1 MQWRRDQKFFP
12 TARPERM
19 EKKIN
24 AVNGTIHIK
33 ELYALKI
40 DLYILS
46 VFRKSL
52 VISKRPF
59 LLLKVM
65 QWHRIHCTNN
75 WLLSLINFK
84 IAPAWLKLY
93 APVLNFL
100 KIFMTAAEDLNFKSS
115 QWVRN
120 LQEMTLVCINY
131 GQSQ

>member
-1 MQWRRDQKFFP
+1 MLQWRRDQKFFP

-59 LLLKVM
+59 FIIESDAM
-65 QWHRIHCTNN
+65 
-75 WLLSLINFK
+75 
-84 IAPAWLKLY
+84 APY
-93 APVLNFL
+93 
-100 KIFMTAAEDLNFKSS
+100 
-115 QWVRN
+115 
-120 LQEMTLVCINY
+120 TLHKQLTPFSY
-131 GQSQ
+131 